1 MNTLWNTQMHWLT
14 LVFIVLEFI
23 FLFIQLNDLFRYP
36 SRKWQWWDFWLLK
49 LLIAFNLVNGLFPD
63 TTVCLDIRVQYMA
76 AYGTAYLA
84 GSYFPFYF
92 YKMYRLKSLRPWAT
106 WGVLVFVFVPYL
118 ICDVAL
124 YAWNGELV
132 PDREWGVL
140 VPALYGL
147 LVLFVM
153 VRAIVKKYKAH
164 SDLMQYRCELLVWSC
179 LLPWEAMSL
188 VAFYPQPQW
197 LRVLAANIGWV
208 AITLLKSKRFNHSV
222 RKDDRT
228 LRALNFDDIDPKI
241 LEANS
246 RKGGMSAR
254 ETEIMLLLREQKSS
268 SQIAEILFV
277 SDWTVKSH
285 VKNMFKKAGV
295 SSRAELIRKF
305 GDPDFKTG

>member
-1 MNTLWNTQMHWLT
+1 MKTLFGTQLHPLT
-14 LVFIVLEFI
+14 LVFVVLEFI

-36 SRKWQWWDFWLLK
+36 LRKWQWWDFWLLK
-49 LLIAFNLVNGLFPD
+49 LLIAFNLANGFFPEGHLH
-63 TTVCLDIRVQYMA
+63 LDIKLQYML

-106 WGVLVFVFVPYL
+106 WGVLVFVFLPYL
-118 ICDVAL
+118 VCDVFF

-132 PDREWGVL
+132 SDREWGVL

-147 LVLFVM
+147 VVLFVM
-153 VRAIVKKYKAH
+153 VKAIVKKYKAH
-164 SDLMQYRCELLVWSC
+164 GDRMQYRCELLVWSC

-197 LRVLAANIGWV
+197 LRILTANLGWLM
-208 AITLLKSKRFNHSV
+208 ITILKSKRFNYTV
-222 RKDDRT
+222 RRDDRT
-228 LRALNFDDIDPKI
+228 LRALHFEDVDPKI
-241 LEANS
+241 LAENS
-246 RKGGMSAR
+246 VKGGMSAR
-254 ETEIMLLLREQKSS
+254 ETEIILWLRQRKSS
-268 SQIAEILFV
+268 SEIGEILFI

-285 VKNMFKKAGV
+285 VKNIFKKAGV

-305 GDPDFKTG
+305 GDPDYKAD